1 MTVNWPTRPKLLRP
15 FTGPVTIKF
24 GDETAET
31 VHTGAI
37 LDTGTSLITL
47 PGDYAEMIN
56 TMMGAQKSWTGQYAV
71 DCDKVARLPD
81 ITFKLDGTDFSL
93 PLSDYIVE
101 VQGTCMSVIAAL
113 DVPEPIGPV
122 VTLGDVLLR
131 SYYSIFDLGKGRVG
145 LAMRTSDLTSVLGGI

>member
-1 MTVNWPTRPKLLRP
+1 
-15 FTGPVTIKF
+15 
-24 GDETAET
+24 
-31 VHTGAI
+31 
-37 LDTGTSLITL
+37 
-47 PGDYAEMIN
+47 
-56 TMMGAQKSWTGQYAV
+56 MGAQKSWTGQYAV